1 MTNETFSDRL
11 KLAMQAKQFK
21 QVDLIRA
28 AQRRGV
34 KLGKSHVSQYVSGK
48 TVPRSDILHFLADVL
63 QVDPDWLLAKDSTVN
78 YTADTVSDPAESFS
92 DPSAASLSQTKTGGS
107 PMREFKKSSKLDNV
121 LYDVRGPVVEEANR
135 MKACGTQVLKLNI
148 GNPAPF
154 GFRTPDEVIYDMS
167 HQLTDCEGY
176 SPSQGLFSARKAI
189 MQYAQLKKLP
199 NVSIDDIYTGNGVSE
214 LINLN
219 VDDVSITGGF
229 IRCESGGKTRI
240 IPLYPE
246 AVQALHTYMD
256 DVRLKMLAT
265 PSEHSLFVN
274 VSGERMSR
282 QGFWKIIKY
291 YQEKAQIDK
300 DITPHTLRHS
310 FAVHLLENGAD
321 LHAIQEMMGHSDIS
335 STQLYTQLVS
345 PNLKSVYNKCHP
357 KA

>member
-135 MKACGTQVLKLNI
+135 MEACAGRQAGVQPVDARGSRKHRSSDDPPD
-148 GNPAPF
+148 GDCGADR
-154 GFRTPDEVIYDMS
+154 GRRRSDGRKSRFRCNLP
-167 HQLTDCEGY
+167 L
-176 SPSQGLFSARKAI
+176 QGCSALYRC
-189 MQYAQLKKLP
+189 LP
-199 NVSIDDIYTGNGVSE
+199 E
-214 LINLN
+214 
-219 VDDVSITGGF
+219 
-229 IRCESGGKTRI
+229 C
-240 IPLYPE
+240 
-246 AVQALHTYMD
+246 
-256 DVRLKMLAT
+256 
-265 PSEHSLFVN
+265 
-274 VSGERMSR
+274 
-282 QGFWKIIKY
+282 
-291 YQEKAQIDK
+291 
-300 DITPHTLRHS
+300 
-310 FAVHLLENGAD
+310 AVHLR
-321 LHAIQEMMGHSDIS
+321 
-335 STQLYTQLVS
+335 
-345 PNLKSVYNKCHP
+345 
-357 KA
+357 

>member
-135 MKACGTQVLKLNI
+135 MEACGTQVLKLNI

-214 LINLN
+214 LINLCMSALL
-219 VDDVSITGGF
+219 DDGD
-229 IRCESGGKTRI
+229 E
-240 IPLYPE
+240 
-246 AVQALHTYMD
+246 
-256 DVRLKMLAT
+256 
-265 PSEHSLFVN
+265 
-274 VSGERMSR
+274 
-282 QGFWKIIKY
+282 
-291 YQEKAQIDK
+291 
-300 DITPHTLRHS
+300 
-310 FAVHLLENGAD
+310 
-321 LHAIQEMMGHSDIS
+321 IS
-335 STQLYTQLVS
+335 SHPRITRSGPPAQRWPVEKPSTTSAMNS
-345 PNLKSVYNKCHP
+345 PNGIRTSMICEKKSPTAQKRSLLSIRITRPVHSIRKRYCSRLSISP
-357 KA
+357 ESIS